1 MSQPQLS
8 GPVSSL
14 LGEFPS
20 LLLPAYFVVLSKD
33 FQQGKEAETMKSK
46 HPDLLV
52 DSTSPMDLAR
62 RSSK

>member
-8 GPVSSL
+8 RPVPSL

-20 LLLPAYFVVLSKD
+20 LLLPVYFVVLSKD
-33 FQQGKEAETMKSK
+33 FQQGKEAEMMKSK
-46 HPDLLV
+46 HPGLLV
-52 DSTSPMDLAR
+52 NSTSPTDLAR